1 MKRIIFSLLFLA
13 SFGAVMAQGDIP
25 TTKPLEIN
33 KKKKLDVLPSSSG
46 TALRIPSV
54 LDEKLVKEKKGV
66 SMLPQKKLVQAGT
79 GMKIDPKIAQGEG
92 AKNKPTGDVYLG
104 DIKTKSK
111 FVVLHLRDHGRI
123 DGDRVMTILNKDIIE
138 YNKVLTG
145 SFKTLRI
152 ELKEGFNT
160 IEFQALN
167 QGFEGLNTSQF
178 VITDDKNQVL
188 YNNGWY
194 LSTNSKASIIV
205 VKTPTL
211 ENPLEEKSKEDQSQ
225 N

>member
-1 MKRIIFSLLFLA
+1 MKRIVLILFFLA
-13 SFGAVMAQGDIP
+13 GLQGLMAQGDLP
-25 TTKPLEIN
+25 TTKPIEIG
-33 KKKKLDVLPSSSG
+33 KKNNLDALSSKTG
-46 TALRIPSV
+46 TALKIPSV

-66 SMLPQKKLVQAGT
+66 YILPQKKLRQAGH

-92 AKNKPTGDVYLG
+92 AKDKPTGDVYLG

-111 FVVLHLRDHGRI
+111 FVILHLRDHGRI
-123 DGDRVMTILNKDIIE
+123 DGDRVMTMLNKDIIE
-138 YNKVLTG
+138 YNKVLSG
-145 SFKTLRI
+145 AFKTLKI

-178 VITDDKNQVL
+178 VITDDQNRVL

-194 LSTNSKASIIV
+194 LSTNAKASIIV
-205 VKTPTL
+205 VRTPDL
-211 ENPLEEKSKEDQSQ
+211 ENPLKKKSKEDSE

>member
-1 MKRIIFSLLFLA
+1 MKRIVFVLFFLA
-13 SFGAVMAQGDIP
+13 GLQGLKAQGDLP
-25 TTKPLEIN
+25 TTKPIEIG
-33 KKKKLDVLPSSSG
+33 KKNNLDALSAKTG
-46 TALRIPSV
+46 TALKIPSV

-66 SMLPQKKLVQAGT
+66 YILPQKKLRQAGH

-92 AKNKPTGDVYLG
+92 AKDKPTGDVYLG
-104 DIKTKSK
+104 DIKTESR

-138 YNKVLTG
+138 YNKVLSG
-145 SFKTLRI
+145 AFKTLKI

-178 VITDDKNQVL
+178 VITDDQNRVL

-205 VKTPTL
+205 VRTPSL
-211 ENPLEEKSKEDQSQ
+211 ENPLKKKTKEESE